1 MFLKLP
7 LTALRRGRRTHNEA
21 CSSLL
26 SSALGKRGIR
36 LFPLVWNQE
45 ISRNSWL
52 HFCGHK
58 QNRRHKSGVGPS
70 VGILVDWHKAQHLY
84 IEASGAPGSKGR
96 VAVKGETE
104 LEMQKLCLTW
114 IQLLIDLERWDKSA
128 LQLHLS
134 TCKMDIVHPFE

>member
-36 LFPLVWNQE
+36 LFPLVWNQG
-45 ISRNSWL
+45 ISRNNWL

-58 QNRRHKSGVGPS
+58 QNRHKSGVGPS
-70 VGILVDWHKAQHLY
+70 VGILADWHKAQHLY

-104 LEMQKLCLTW
+104 LETQKLDTS
-114 IQLLIDLERWDKSA
+114 LLNLDSASHRFGKVGQTCPSVSLVDL
-128 LQLHLS
+128 
-134 TCKMDIVHPFE
+134 